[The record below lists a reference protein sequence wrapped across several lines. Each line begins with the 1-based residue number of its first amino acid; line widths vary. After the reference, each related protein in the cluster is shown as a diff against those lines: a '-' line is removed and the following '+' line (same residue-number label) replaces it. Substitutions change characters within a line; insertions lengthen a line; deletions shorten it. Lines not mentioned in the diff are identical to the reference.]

1 MAELGFNTSIGFLEQ
16 GNDSVYCETAEGKRY
31 KANAIAAFQG
41 STRHDVFIAHWPSAL
56 ATTKL
61 LLWWKFGATKGENFS
76 DPCIYKLR
84 RRLESGLPE
93 KEGRDLFV
101 NYKYVANQNLHFR
114 ELIQEAG
121 VLLNAGSVSATS
133 MTNILYLL
141 IKKPHT
147 MKKLREEVDAA
158 LEPDTVIET
167 DVQVNDLKYLR
178 ACIGEAFRHR
188 PPTVI
193 GLRRQCI
200 EKATTVAGHRIAAGV
215 TVSVPTYTN

>member
-1 MAELGFNTSIGFLEQ
+1 M
-16 GNDSVYCETAEGKRY
+16 
-31 KANAIAAFQG
+31 
-41 STRHDVFIAHWPSAL
+41 AHWSSTL
-56 ATTKL
+56 ATNKP
-61 LLWWKFGATKGENFS
+61 LLWLTFGATKGKEFS
-76 DPCIYKLR
+76 GPCIYKLR

-93 KEGRDLFV
+93 KEVRDLFE
-101 NYKYVANQNLHFR
+101 NYITDKYVASHNLHFR

-133 MTNILYLL
+133 MTSILYLL

-178 ACIGEAFRHR
+178 ACIDEAFRHR

-200 EKATTVAGHRIAAGV
+200 EKATTVADHRIAAGV
-215 TVSVPTYTN
+215 TVSVLTYTIQHTFDLTEG